1 MVGANLVVEDI
12 GMKYVYCVYFDYFD
26 YIFTYTLYLLI
37 AYSLQFDD
45 RVPFQQCVAVQ
56 SSRGEASSL
65 QSHCVI

>member
-12 GMKYVYCVYFDYFD
+12 GMKYVYCVYVD